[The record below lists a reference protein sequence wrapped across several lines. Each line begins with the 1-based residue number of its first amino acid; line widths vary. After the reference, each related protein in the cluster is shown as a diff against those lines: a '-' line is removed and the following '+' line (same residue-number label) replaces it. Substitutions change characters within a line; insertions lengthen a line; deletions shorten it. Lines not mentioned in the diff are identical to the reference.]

1 MKTGQQSK
9 GGGDNNL
16 GLDVPINNETNIGD
30 GNDDVLDKNRNN
42 EGSKDVGDDANVVGK
57 SFDGDIG
64 DGDNSDGF
72 VNSNGG
78 NDSNDVGNPPASG
91 DAVSERKTKVKT
103 GQQSKGEGDNR
114 TEKIAS
120 SITSQCLY
128 DDVFA
133 MYLRHFLPND
143 LYYLTYTIQQ
153 IITNSTSPPNRRT
166 MTTVAEVNL
175 EVDSLTTTPKV
186 ITSGFSLGFEGNVV
200 KTHFPPSLLTK

>member
-9 GGGDNNL
+9 GGGDDNL

-30 GNDDVLDKNRNN
+30 GNDDVLDEIRNN
-42 EGSKDVGDDANVVGK
+42 KGGKDVGNDAIVVGK
-57 SFDGDIG
+57 SPDGDNG

-91 DAVSERKTKVKT
+91 DAVGERKKKVKT

-114 TEKIAS
+114 TGKLES

-128 DDVFA
+128 HDVFT
-133 MYLRHFLPND
+133 MYLLSD
-143 LYYLTYTIQQ
+143 VYSIQQ
-153 IITNSTSPPNRRT
+153 IITNLTSPPNRRS
-166 MTTVAEVNL
+166 MTPVAEVNL
-175 EVDSLTTTPKV
+175 EGDSWTTTPKV
-186 ITSGFSLGFEGNVV
+186 ITSGSSLSFEGNVCED
-200 KTHFPPSLLTK
+200 TLSSSLLTK